1 MQIDKN
7 TQAAFYF
14 YSEMVK
20 DSRGPRPRPRGED
33 AEWFVSLPE
42 AERQAEIQRHIDSVN
57 EMTEFLEAQHKADVK
72 YLQSFGNL
80 MKRNYLTKAVFN

>member
-20 DSRGPRPRPRGED
+20 DSRSLRPRGAD
-33 AEWFVSLPE
+33 ADWFVSLTE
-42 AERQAEIQRHIDSVN
+42 ADRQVEIQRHIDSVN
-57 EMTEFLEAQHKADVK
+57 EMTEFLEAERKADIR
-72 YLQSFGNL
+72 YLKSFGDFSERINS
-80 MKRNYLTKAVFN
+80 T

>member
-20 DSRGPRPRPRGED
+20 DSRGLRPRGAD
-33 AEWFVSLPE
+33 ADWFVSLTE
-42 AERQAEIQRHIDSVN
+42 ADRQVEIQRHIDSVN
-57 EMTEFLEAQHKADVK
+57 EMTEFLEAEHKADIK
-72 YLQSFGNL
+72 YFKSFGDFS
-80 MKRNYLTKAVFN
+80 KRINST

>member
-20 DSRGPRPRPRGED
+20 DSRGLRPRGAD
-33 AEWFVSLPE
+33 ADWFVSLTE
-42 AERQAEIQRHIDSVN
+42 ADRQVEIQRHIDSVN
-57 EMTEFLEAQHKADVK
+57 EMTEFLEAERNTDIR
-72 YLQSFGNL
+72 YLKSFGDFSERINS
-80 MKRNYLTKAVFN
+80 T

>member
-20 DSRGPRPRPRGED
+20 DSRGLSSLGAD
-33 AEWFVSLPE
+33 AEWFVSLPY

-57 EMTEFLEAQHKADVK
+57 EMTECLEAERKADVK
-72 YLQSFGNL
+72 FLEIMG
-80 MKRNYLTKAVFN
+80 

>member
-20 DSRGPRPRPRGED
+20 DSRGLSPRGAD
-33 AEWFVSLPE
+33 AEWFVSLTE
-42 AERQAEIQRHIDSVN
+42 AERQVEIQRHIDSVN
-57 EMTEFLEAQHKADVK
+57 EMTEFLEAERKADVK
-72 YLQSFGNL
+72 YLESFSDYNEKQL
-80 MKRNYLTKAVFN
+80 SD